1 MNIKFINKKLTF
13 RDIDIG
19 DCFLCNDIAYIKT
32 EKVKNET
39 NNFKNAIC
47 LVDGYFTL
55 IDDSDFV
62 YRCEATV
69 NIRTY

>member
-1 MNIKFINKKLTF
+1 MNINFINNKFTF
-13 RDIDIG
+13 GEIDIG
-19 DCFLCNDIAYIKT
+19 DCFLRNDIVYIKT

-69 NIRTY
+69 NIRAY